1 MGLKKGVCVDTTE
14 LETSSS
20 KWGSSLDEA
29 AVVNLCCPTCRGLEV
44 PAAAAVLVFCL
55 NGLSLCGRSVE
66 AGLGLGLAV
75 VLPLLIFLRMAAIS
89 SFLSPSLGVVVV
101 LCVVVVGFR

>member
-14 LETSSS
+14 LDTSSS
-20 KWGSSLDEA
+20 KWGSSLDED
-29 AVVNLCCPTCRGLEV
+29 AVVNLCCPTCRGLDV
-44 PAAAAVLVFCL
+44 AALFCPFCL
-55 NGLSLCGRSVE
+55 NGLSLCGRSVGV
-66 AGLGLGLAV
+66 GLGLGLAV

-101 LCVVVVGFR
+101 VLCVVVVGFR